1 MKEFDAAAK
10 LVKDTARATCQEEKP
25 MRRKPTLGELRLRR
39 QKGRKKS
46 SGKRISL
53 SEAAR
58 SSSTVKR
65 SSSSAML
72 EAVAVDERWRGGAMG
87 ELRMSPQAA
96 SWQGLLP
103 FKRFKHH
110 LQPRVTDLLVQ
121 AVAAQPTLS
130 AVPPATVVVM
140 DVDPCIEAPRPA

>member
-53 SEAAR
+53 SEAAQ

-103 FKRFKHH
+103 FKRSKHH
-110 LQPRVTDLLVQ
+110 LQPRVTWIFLVQ

-130 AVPPATVVVM
+130 AVPPATFVVTWTVY
-140 DVDPCIEAPRPA
+140 